1 MSKTKPEY
9 NLILNETS
17 LKELIDYKNALIEGH
32 EQPGA
37 YLKEKLGNQDL
48 SAMSNEKFLE
58 ALLSTK
64 QPRIFVELSVQGKGL
79 DWNHKELKLL
89 GDVNVA
95 VNVEVHDN
103 GVWSTT
109 DPNLKTHDKP
119 FKGNLLFTPGVL
131 LNGIAGLEGKP
142 IDYDEV
148 TTNGKIDQKKYD
160 SLIEKRLLP
169 LLAHVNETASNEG
182 KPAVITMPGIGC
194 GNFAG
199 EFYGKMATH
208 LDLAMQNM
216 LKKHEKKFP
225 NIACIYY
232 DPYNEVENTEKNI
245 GGIKYQVR
253 PSEQT
258 PDGQDKKPQLL
269 PPEQYEEKKGEF
281 KNCTLY
287 KIVAWD
293 HVSLP
298 GNDFYESNTRN
309 TDDGVVAAATNVLQ
323 KITGIEDKYNK
334 DDMMYLPPAGYRD
347 WEQVARK
354 IIFTLSLIITLKL
367 L

>member
-169 LLAHVNETASNEG
+169 LLAHANETASNEG

-199 EFYGKMATH
+199 EFYGKMGTH

-216 LKKHEKKFP
+216 R
-225 NIACIYY
+225 
-232 DPYNEVENTEKNI
+232 KN
-245 GGIKYQVR
+245 
-253 PSEQT
+253 
-258 PDGQDKKPQLL
+258 
-269 PPEQYEEKKGEF
+269 
-281 KNCTLY
+281 
-287 KIVAWD
+287 
-293 HVSLP
+293 SL
-298 GNDFYESNTRN
+298 T
-309 TDDGVVAAATNVLQ
+309 
-323 KITGIEDKYNK
+323 
-334 DDMMYLPPAGYRD
+334 
-347 WEQVARK
+347 
-354 IIFTLSLIITLKL
+354 
-367 L
+367 